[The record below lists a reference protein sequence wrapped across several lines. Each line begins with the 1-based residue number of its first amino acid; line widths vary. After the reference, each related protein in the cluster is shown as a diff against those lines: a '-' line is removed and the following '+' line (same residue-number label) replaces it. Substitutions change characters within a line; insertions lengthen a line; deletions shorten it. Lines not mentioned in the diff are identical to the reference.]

1 MLNTIRQRFDPLDT
15 GDGPDTFPNGDLL
28 HGAKKQ
34 GVMETD
40 P

>member
-1 MLNTIRQRFDPLDT
+1 MLNTIRQPFDPLDT
-15 GDGPDTFPNGDLL
+15 GDSPDTFPNGDRL
-28 HGAKKQ
+28 HADKKQ